1 MVSHGDRAMRISL
14 FNTLKARDKLVA
26 VDVPEQQATAY
37 VEILAEV
44 ASIDIENIATKDY
57 IEERLLL
64 LEARLG
70 KKLCD

>member
-1 MVSHGDRAMRISL
+1 MRISM
-14 FNTLKARDKLVA
+14 FNTLKAREKLVA
-26 VDVPEQQATAY
+26 VGVPEQQANAT